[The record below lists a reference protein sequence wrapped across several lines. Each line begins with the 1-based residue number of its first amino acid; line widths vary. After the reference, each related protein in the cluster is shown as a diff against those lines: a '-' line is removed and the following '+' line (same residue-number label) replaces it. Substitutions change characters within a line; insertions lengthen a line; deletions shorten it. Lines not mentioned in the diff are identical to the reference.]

1 MTLEL
6 MPITPITLALSDDPA
21 TVIRFGYDTVR
32 SPELNYWL
40 TKAWDY
46 TEWERCADRNH
57 RS

>member
-1 MTLEL
+1 MT
-6 MPITPITLALSDDPA
+6 PDFTLINRTLSDDTA
-21 TVIRFGYDTVR
+21 TVIRIGYDTVR